1 MHELRQELHH
11 DPLPGKPVDALEGR
25 AVLSSPR
32 VAEAAD
38 RVADHADE
46 DPAALKGLVKT
57 VGPRLR
63 ELAPKES

>member
-11 DPLPGKPVDALEGR
+11 DPLPGELVDALEGR

-46 DPAALKGLVKT
+46 DPAALLDLQCSGGQKGR
-57 VGPRLR
+57 P
-63 ELAPKES
+63 